1 MKRDLLVEHNGLQ
14 DKAKHLLD
22 ANAKSG
28 DIYFYIAPSRGK
40 YPHQWSWD
48 SSFHAIVNCRLGRID
63 LAKAEITTLLS
74 AMTPEGHLPHI
85 IFHENSSATRV
96 DKILRSY
103 WPQRDRSP
111 LIQPPVFAIAVKE
124 IWQSSEDIHFLKEI
138 LPLVER
144 HFEWLATYR
153 RFSDSKLVS
162 IISPWE
168 SGIDHKPA
176 FDSQMGWLAKLP
188 LGLYLALYSSEMR
201 LARIKFDKN
210 KIQKKSFFNVREVLF
225 NTIYALGLEALG
237 AMCYAVG
244 DQSKAEHYR
253 EYGVDVENAILNECY
268 DPVSGLYFDID
279 VRTGKLLMEP
289 SVTCLMPISLASIS
303 ANRCKSLVEHLQN
316 TDEFWLNYPIP
327 SVPANNRYFVAE
339 DQRYLWRGP
348 TWINTNWFI
357 VEGLRRHGY
366 TELAEQITD
375 KSRELVEKSGF
386 REYYNPLNGEGGGA
400 EKFGWSTL
408 AAVM

>member
-1 MKRDLLVEHNGLQ
+1 MKRGLLAENIGLQ

-28 DIYFYIAPSRGK
+28 TNYYYVAPSRGK

-63 LAKAEITTLLS
+63 LARDEITTLLFE
-74 AMTPEGHLPHI
+74 MTPEGHLPHI
-85 IFHENSSATRV
+85 ILHENSRTTRI
-96 DKILRSY
+96 DKILRCY
-103 WPQRDRSP
+103 WPQRGCSP
-111 LIQPPVFAIAVKE
+111 LMQPPVFALTAKE
-124 IWQSSEDIHFLKEI
+124 IWQNSEDINFLKEI

-144 HFEWLATYR
+144 HFNWLATHR
-153 RFSDSKLVS
+153 CFGDSKLVS

-176 FDSQMGWLAKLP
+176 FDTLMGRFAKLP
-188 LGLYLALYSSEMR
+188 LGLYLALYSSEVR
-201 LARIKFDKN
+201 LARIKFDID
-210 KIQKKSFFNVREVLF
+210 KIQKKGLFNVREVLF

-237 AMCYAVG
+237 EMFAAIG
-244 DQSKAEHYR
+244 DQVKAEHYR
-253 EYGVDVENAILNECY
+253 EYGIDVENAILNECY

-279 VRTGKLLMEP
+279 VRTGRLLTEP
-289 SVTCLMPISLASIS
+289 SVTGLMPIALSSIDED
-303 ANRCKSLVEHLQN
+303 RCRLIIDHLRN
-316 TDEFWLNYPIP
+316 PDEFWLNYPIP
-327 SVPANNRYFVAE
+327 SVPANNRNFVAE

-357 VEGLRRHGY
+357 VEGLRRHGH
-366 TELAEQITD
+366 TELAESIAE
-375 KSRELVEKSGF
+375 KSRELIEKSGF
-386 REYYNPLNGEGGGA
+386 REYYNPLNGEGEGA
-400 EKFGWSTL
+400 VDFGWSTL